1 MMIFKGAGIMNFEQ
15 KLSKYAEL
23 VVKVGV
29 NIQKGQILAISSSLE
44 SAPFTRQV
52 VKKAY
57 EAGAK
62 HVYVDWADEEV
73 SRLKYEMAPD
83 EAFTEFPEW
92 LVAQREVLVEQGG
105 AFLSILSQSPDLLK
119 GVDPKR
125 IANFQKVSGTALNKF
140 RQAVQSDRISW
151 CVTAAAGK
159 AWADKIFPNE
169 ENSVDLLWDAIF
181 KAVRVESEDPVAT
194 WKEHDDTLRAKADYL
209 NSKKYKTLHY
219 KAPGTDLTIELS
231 DKHQWCGAGSV
242 NSQGVPFMANM
253 PTEEVFTVPH
263 KEGVNG
269 TVSST
274 KPLSYGGNVIN
285 NFSLTFEKGK
295 IVDVKAETGEE
306 VLKDLINSDEGASY
320 LGEVALVPHQ
330 SPISDTNILF
340 YNTLFDENAS
350 NHLAIGSGYA
360 FCLEGGK
367 EMNEDELAQH
377 GVNISITH
385 VDFMIGS
392 ADMDIDGELADGT
405 IEPIFRKGNWAF

>member
-1 MMIFKGAGIMNFEQ
+1 MNFEQ
-15 KLSKYAEL
+15 KLNKYAEL

-29 NIQKGQILAISSSLE
+29 NIQEGQILVISSSIE
-44 SAPFTRQV
+44 SASFTRQV

-73 SRLKYEMAPD
+73 SRIKYELAPD
-83 EAFTEFPEW
+83 EAFNEFPQW
-92 LVAQREVLVEQGG
+92 IVAQREELVEKGG
-105 AFLSILSQSPDLLK
+105 AFLSIVSQSPDLLK
-119 GVDPKR
+119 GIDPNR
-125 IANFQKVSGTALNKF
+125 IASFQKAAGTALNKF
-140 RQAVQSDRISW
+140 RQAIQSDKVSW

-159 AWADKIFPNE
+159 AWADKIFPDS
-169 ENSVDLLWDAIF
+169 ENSVELLWDAIF
-181 KAVRVESEDPVAT
+181 KAVRVDSEDPVAA
-194 WKEHDDTLRAKADYL
+194 WKEHDETLRTKADYL
-209 NSKKYKTLHY
+209 NSKKYKVLHY
-219 KAPGTDLTIELS
+219 KAPGTDLSIELS
-231 DKHQWCGAGSV
+231 DKHIWCGAGSV
-242 NSQGVPFMANM
+242 NSKGISFMANM
-253 PTEEVFTVPH
+253 PTEEVFTVPY

-269 TVSST
+269 TVTST

-285 NFSLTFEKGK
+285 NFTLTFEKGK
-295 IVDVKAETGEE
+295 VVDVKAETGEN
-306 VLKDLINSDEGASY
+306 VLKNLLDSDEGSRY

-367 EMNEDELAQH
+367 EMNEDQLENN
-377 GVNISITH
+377 GVNISINH

-392 ADMDIDGELADGT
+392 AEMDIDGELADGT
-405 IEPIFRKGNWAF
+405 KEPIFRKGNWAF

>member
-1 MMIFKGAGIMNFEQ
+1 MNFEQ
-15 KLSKYAEL
+15 KLDKYAEL
-23 VVKVGV
+23 IVKVGV
-29 NIQKGQILAISSSLE
+29 NIQNEQILIISSSIE
-44 SAPFTRQV
+44 SAPLTRKV
-52 VKKAY
+52 VKNAY

-62 HVYVDWADEEV
+62 HVYVDWGDDEV
-73 SRLKYEMAPD
+73 SRTKYELAPD
-83 EAFTEFPEW
+83 EAFNEFPEW
-92 LVAQREVLVEQGG
+92 IVAQRETLVEKGG
-105 AFLSILSQSPDLLK
+105 AFLSITSQSPDLLK
-119 GVDPKR
+119 GIDPKR
-125 IANFQKVSGTALNKF
+125 IANFQKAAGTALNKF
-140 RQAVQSDRISW
+140 RQATQSDKVSW

-159 AWADKIFPNE
+159 DWADKIFPE
-169 ENSVDLLWDAIF
+169 SENSVELLWDAIF
-181 KAVRVESEDPVAT
+181 KAVRVDSEDPVAA
-194 WKEHDDTLRAKADYL
+194 WKEHDETLRTKADYL
-209 NSKKYKTLHY
+209 NSKKYKALHY

-231 DKHQWCGAGSV
+231 DKHEWCGAGSV

-253 PTEEVFTVPH
+253 PTEEVFTVPY

-269 TVSST
+269 TVTST

-285 NFSLTFEKGK
+285 NFTLTFEKGR

-306 VLKDLINSDEGASY
+306 VLRNLIDSDVGARY

-367 EMNEDELAQH
+367 EMNEEELAKN

-392 ADMDIDGELADGT
+392 AEMDIDGELADGT
-405 IEPIFRKGNWAF
+405 TEPIFRNGNWAF

>member
-1 MMIFKGAGIMNFEQ
+1 MNFEQ
-15 KLSKYAEL
+15 KLNKYAEL

-29 NIQKGQILAISSSLE
+29 NIQEGQILVISSSIE
-44 SAPFTRQV
+44 SASFTRQV

-73 SRLKYEMAPD
+73 SRIKYELAPD
-83 EAFTEFPEW
+83 EAFNEFPQW
-92 LVAQREVLVEQGG
+92 IVAQREELVEKGG
-105 AFLSILSQSPDLLK
+105 AFLSIVSQSPDLLK
-119 GVDPKR
+119 GIDPNR
-125 IANFQKVSGTALNKF
+125 IASFQKAAGTALNKF
-140 RQAVQSDRISW
+140 RQATQSDKVSW

-159 AWADKIFPNE
+159 AWADKIFPDS
-169 ENSVDLLWDAIF
+169 ENSVELLWDAIF
-181 KAVRVESEDPVAT
+181 KAVRVDSEDPVAA
-194 WKEHDDTLRAKADYL
+194 WKEHDETLRTKADYL
-209 NSKKYKTLHY
+209 NSKKYKVLHY
-219 KAPGTDLTIELS
+219 KAPGTDLSIELS
-231 DKHQWCGAGSV
+231 DKHIWCGAGSV
-242 NSQGVPFMANM
+242 NSKGISFMANM
-253 PTEEVFTVPH
+253 PTEEVFTVPY

-269 TVSST
+269 TVTST

-285 NFSLTFEKGK
+285 NFTLTFEKGK
-295 IVDVKAETGEE
+295 VVDVKAETGEN
-306 VLKDLINSDEGASY
+306 VLKNLLDSDEGSRY

-367 EMNEDELAQH
+367 EMNEDQLAND
-377 GVNISITH
+377 GVNISINH

-392 ADMDIDGELADGT
+392 AEMDIDGELADGT
-405 IEPIFRKGNWAF
+405 KEPIFRKGNWAF